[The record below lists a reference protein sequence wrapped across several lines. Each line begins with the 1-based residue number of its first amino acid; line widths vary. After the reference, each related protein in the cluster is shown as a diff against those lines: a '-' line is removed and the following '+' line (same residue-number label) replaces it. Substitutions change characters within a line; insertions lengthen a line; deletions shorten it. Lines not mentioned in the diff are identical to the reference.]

1 MITYILHPSCFCDI
15 WALCVS
21 RITYMKFKNNIQDT
35 FSFWFWHGVK
45 KLRKMF
51 FIKIVGSSPA
61 NILEKHSI
69 TGFILLL
76 LRTFSEHLF
85 YGSPPGFS
93 NQYRNR
99 NRVECSIKIFLWKV
113 VKNPNEN
120 IAFRKNCS
128 IFQRGFFQE
137 HIQAADSVYM
147 SYFPDQKLS
156 IQSHT
161 MGFPLAYL
169 NKSEASS

>member
-45 KLRKMF
+45 KLRKLF

-69 TGFILLL
+69 TGFFPLL
-76 LRTFSEHLF
+76 LRTFSEHSF
-85 YGSPPGFS
+85 YGSPPGFSS

-99 NRVECSIKIFLWKV
+99 NRVECSIKFLSK
-113 VKNPNEN
+113 KLSK
-120 IAFRKNCS
+120 ILTKTLILKRKSDTGAFPKNC
-128 IFQRGFFQE
+128 
-137 HIQAADSVYM
+137 
-147 SYFPDQKLS
+147 
-156 IQSHT
+156 
-161 MGFPLAYL
+161 
-169 NKSEASS
+169 

>member
-1 MITYILHPSCFCDI
+1 
-15 WALCVS
+15 
-21 RITYMKFKNNIQDT
+21 MKFKNNIQDT

>member
-35 FSFWFWHGVK
+35 FFFWFWHGVK
-45 KLRKMF
+45 KLRKLF
-51 FIKIVGSSPA
+51 FIKIAGSSPA

-69 TGFILLL
+69 TGFFLLL

-93 NQYRNR
+93 SNQYRNR
-99 NRVECSIKIFLWKV
+99 NRVECSIKNFLWKV

-120 IAFRKNCS
+120 INIKKKVWHRRLPEKLLNFSKR
-128 IFQRGFFQE
+128 FFPRT
-137 HIQAADSVYM
+137 HSGCWFCVHVTYGKAV
-147 SYFPDQKLS
+147 F
-156 IQSHT
+156 
-161 MGFPLAYL
+161 
-169 NKSEASS
+169 

>member
-45 KLRKMF
+45 KLRKLF
-51 FIKIVGSSPA
+51 FIKIAGSSPA

-69 TGFILLL
+69 TGFFLLL

-93 NQYRNR
+93 SNQYRNR
-99 NRVECSIKIFLWKV
+99 NRVECSIKFLSK
-113 VKNPNEN
+113 KLSK
-120 IAFRKNCS
+120 ILTKTLILKRKSDTGAFPKNC
-128 IFQRGFFQE
+128 
-137 HIQAADSVYM
+137 
-147 SYFPDQKLS
+147 
-156 IQSHT
+156 
-161 MGFPLAYL
+161 
-169 NKSEASS
+169 